1 MFLPLIFINVSLHAT
16 KQENK
21 VVAIDIMRT
30 KLNNKKMI
38 GELASDKNGNEL
50 SAMVGFESMQS
61 MERTKIKQIINAT
74 KNETTMACFLDSP
87 FPIFA
92 IIEMER

>member
-21 VVAIDIMRT
+21 VVATDIMRT
-30 KLNNKKMI
+30 KLNNKKMM

-61 MERTKIKQIINAT
+61 MERAKIKQIINAT
-74 KNETTMACFLDSP
+74 KNETIIACILDSP

-92 IIEMER
+92 IIEMGR